1 MEGQYYIVALFVVVI
16 VVWQFFAYV
25 RNVQRINRLNNLFSK
40 NEFNTLLN
48 EDGIVS
54 IQNNLASEDYKTTL
68 KDVNSYLAKNK
79 NKASDYHI
87 IKEIVE
93 RNAHSVEEEIDT
105 MLSTPLY
112 LGLMATIIGI
122 AFGVIFFAIEDLPNL
137 LSGDEIE
144 VNGIRTLLTDVGIA
158 MIASFAGVLATKMST
173 SKYNDARRN
182 MLSQKN
188 VFLTWIQTELM
199 PNLNDDL
206 TGALVKM
213 TQDLNNFNNT
223 FAENTREL
231 HETLQ
236 LVTDNY
242 ENQVE
247 LLETIDKLKINKI
260 ASANIEVYDKLKGCS
275 DEIGKLFNHLEQSER
290 YITKVIELN
299 EKLGS
304 IEERTKLSEE
314 LGRYFRDEIEYVKD
328 RQGQMRMTMSQLDSV
343 IAEALSNLGTS
354 VNANV
359 QELTV
364 VFQRQNQSVQ
374 QLIEEQQN
382 ALAESLANQQLLIN
396 QKLSDMEDPFK
407 PVKDA
412 FADMANQAKDGLVS
426 IQNVFAEQNEMIR
439 EMFMRQNQMFMR
451 QNQMFE
457 EALMHQREAIHKKF
471 SEMPTQMNVLF
482 DIARTLESINANV
495 SSTYSQDELIQ
506 AIRGNKPIV
515 KKGKWKYLD
524 KVMSYATPILLG
536 ATFVAL
542 VVLII
547 ITCLK

>member
-1 MEGQYYIVALFVVVI
+1 MEGQYQYYIVALFVILI
-16 VVWQFFAYV
+16 VVWQLCSYV

-48 EDGIVS
+48 EEGVVS

-290 YITKVIELN
+290 YITKVVELN

-359 QELTV
+359 QELTI

-412 FADMANQAKDGLVS
+412 FADMANQAKVGLVS

-439 EMFMRQNQMFMR
+439 EMFMRQNQMF
-451 QNQMFE
+451 E
-457 EALMHQREAIHKKF
+457 EALMQQREAIHKKF
-471 SEMPTQMNVLF
+471 AEMPTQMNVLF

-495 SSTYSQDELIQ
+495 SSSYSQDELIQ
-506 AIRGNKPIV
+506 AIRGNKSIV

-524 KVMSYATPILLG
+524 KVMPYAVPALLG

-542 VVLII
+542 VILIV

>member
-1 MEGQYYIVALFVVVI
+1 MEVQYQYYIVALFVILI
-16 VVWQFFAYV
+16 VVWQLCSYV

-48 EDGIVS
+48 EEGVVS
-54 IQNNLASEDYKTTL
+54 IENNLASEDYKTTL

-290 YITKVIELN
+290 YITKVVELN

-439 EMFMRQNQMFMR
+439 EMFMRQNQMF
-451 QNQMFE
+451 E
-457 EALMHQREAIHKKF
+457 EALMQQREAIHKKF
-471 SEMPTQMNVLF
+471 AEMPTQMNVLY
-482 DIARTLESINANV
+482 DIVRTLESINANV
-495 SSTYSQDELIQ
+495 SSSYSQDELIQ
-506 AIRGNKPIV
+506 AIRGNKSIV

-524 KVMSYATPILLG
+524 KVMPYAVPALLG
-536 ATFVAL
+536 GTFVAL
-542 VVLII
+542 VILIV

>member
-1 MEGQYYIVALFVVVI
+1 MEGQYQYYIVALFVVAI

-25 RNVQRINRLNNLFSK
+25 RNIQRINRLNNLFNK

-48 EDGIVS
+48 EDGIIS
-54 IQNNLASEDYKTTL
+54 IQNELASEDYKTTIN
-68 KDVNSYLAKNK
+68 DVNSYLAKNK

-137 LSGDEIE
+137 LNSEIIDPE
-144 VNGIRTLLTDVGIA
+144 GISTLLTDIGIA
-158 MIASFAGVLATKMST
+158 MIASFVGVLATKMST

-223 FAENTREL
+223 FAANTREL

-236 LVTDNY
+236 QVTDNY

-247 LLETIDKLKINKI
+247 LLEAIDKLKINQI
-260 ASANIEVYDKLKGCS
+260 ARANIDVYEHLKNCT
-275 DEIGKLFNHLEQSER
+275 DELGKLFEHLRQSEN
-290 YITKVIELN
+290 YITKVVELN

-314 LGRYFRDEIEYVKD
+314 LGTYFKSEIEYVKD
-328 RQGQMRMTMSQLDSV
+328 RQGQMRQTMSGLDSV
-343 IAEALSNLGTS
+343 IADALSNLGVS
-354 VNANV
+354 VNANI

-364 VFQRQNQSVQ
+364 IFQQQNQSVQ

-396 QKLSDMEDPFK
+396 QKLSEMEDPFK
-407 PVKDA
+407 PIKDA
-412 FADMANQAKDGLVS
+412 FVDMANQAKDGLVS
-426 IQNVFAEQNEMIR
+426 IQSVFAEQNDVIR
-439 EMFMRQNQMFMR
+439 MMFERQNQLL
-451 QNQMFE
+451 E
-457 EALMHQREAIHKKF
+457 ESLMHQREAIQKKF
-471 SEMPTQMNVLF
+471 SEMPTQMNVLL

-495 SSTYSQDELIQ
+495 SSSYSQEELIQ
-506 AIRGNKPIV
+506 AIKTNKPIS
-515 KKGKWKYLD
+515 KKGKWKYFD
-524 KVMSYATPILLG
+524 KLMPYATPIMLG
-536 ATFVAL
+536 ATFIAL

>member
-1 MEGQYYIVALFVVVI
+1 MEGQYQYYIVALFVILI
-16 VVWQFFAYV
+16 VVWQLCSYV

-48 EDGIVS
+48 EEGVVS

-158 MIASFAGVLATKMST
+158 MIASFVGVLATKMST

-290 YITKVIELN
+290 YITKVVELN

-439 EMFMRQNQMFMR
+439 EMFMRQNQMF
-451 QNQMFE
+451 E
-457 EALMHQREAIHKKF
+457 EALMQQREAIHKKF
-471 SEMPTQMNVLF
+471 AEMPTQMNVLY
-482 DIARTLESINANV
+482 DIVRTLESINANV
-495 SSTYSQDELIQ
+495 SSSYSQDELIQ
-506 AIRGNKPIV
+506 AIRGNKSIV

-524 KVMSYATPILLG
+524 KVMPYAVPALLG
-536 ATFVAL
+536 GTFVAL
-542 VVLII
+542 VILIV

>member
-1 MEGQYYIVALFVVVI
+1 MEGQYQYYIVALFVVAI

-25 RNVQRINRLNNLFSK
+25 RNIQRINRLNNLFNK

-48 EDGIVS
+48 EDGVVS
-54 IQNNLASEDYKTTL
+54 IQNDLASEDYKTTIN
-68 KDVNSYLAKNK
+68 DVNSYLAKNK

-122 AFGVIFFAIEDLPNL
+122 AFGVIFFAIKDLPNL
-137 LSGDEIE
+137 LNSENIDPE
-144 VNGIRTLLTDVGIA
+144 GISTLLTDIGIA
-158 MIASFAGVLATKMST
+158 MIASFVGVLATKMST

-290 YITKVIELN
+290 YITKVVELN

-412 FADMANQAKDGLVS
+412 FADMANQAKVGLVS

-439 EMFMRQNQMFMR
+439 EMFMRQNQMF
-451 QNQMFE
+451 E
-457 EALMHQREAIHKKF
+457 EALMQQREAIHKKF
-471 SEMPTQMNVLF
+471 AEMPTQMNVLF
-482 DIARTLESINANV
+482 DIARTLESINTNV
-495 SSTYSQDELIQ
+495 LSSYSQDELIQ
-506 AIRGNKPIV
+506 AIRGNKSIV

-524 KVMSYATPILLG
+524 KVMPYAVPALLG

-542 VVLII
+542 VILIV

>member
-1 MEGQYYIVALFVVVI
+1 MEVQYQYYIVALFVILI
-16 VVWQFFAYV
+16 VVWQLCSYV

-48 EDGIVS
+48 EEGVVS

-158 MIASFAGVLATKMST
+158 MIASFVGVLATKMST

-290 YITKVIELN
+290 YITKVVELN

-439 EMFMRQNQMFMR
+439 EMFMRQNQMF
-451 QNQMFE
+451 E
-457 EALMHQREAIHKKF
+457 EALMQQREAIHKKF
-471 SEMPTQMNVLF
+471 AEMPTQMNVLY
-482 DIARTLESINANV
+482 DIVRTLESINANV
-495 SSTYSQDELIQ
+495 SSSYSQDELIQ
-506 AIRGNKPIV
+506 AIRGNKSIV

-524 KVMSYATPILLG
+524 KVMPYAVPALLG
-536 ATFVAL
+536 GTFVAL
-542 VVLII
+542 VILIV

>member
-1 MEGQYYIVALFVVVI
+1 MEGQYQYYIVALFVVAI
-16 VVWQFFAYV
+16 VVWQLCSYV

-48 EDGIVS
+48 EEGVVS

-290 YITKVIELN
+290 YITKVVELN

-412 FADMANQAKDGLVS
+412 FADMANQAKVGLVS

-439 EMFMRQNQMFMR
+439 EMFMRQNQMF
-451 QNQMFE
+451 E
-457 EALMHQREAIHKKF
+457 EALMQQREAIHKKF
-471 SEMPTQMNVLF
+471 AEMPTQMNVLF

-495 SSTYSQDELIQ
+495 SSSYSQDELIQ
-506 AIRGNKPIV
+506 AIRGNKSIV

-524 KVMSYATPILLG
+524 KVMPYAVPALLG
-536 ATFVAL
+536 GTFVAL
-542 VVLII
+542 VILIV

>member
-1 MEGQYYIVALFVVVI
+1 MEGQYQYYIVALFVILI
-16 VVWQFFAYV
+16 VVWQLCSYV

-48 EDGIVS
+48 EEGVVS

-158 MIASFAGVLATKMST
+158 MIASFVGVLATKMST

-290 YITKVIELN
+290 YITKVVELN

-439 EMFMRQNQMFMR
+439 EMFMRQNQMF
-451 QNQMFE
+451 E

>member
-439 EMFMRQNQMFMR
+439 EMFMRQNQMF
-451 QNQMFE
+451 E

>member
-1 MEGQYYIVALFVVVI
+1 MEVQYQYYIVALFVILI
-16 VVWQFFAYV
+16 VVWQLCSYV

-48 EDGIVS
+48 EEGVVS

-158 MIASFAGVLATKMST
+158 MIASFVGVLATKMST

-290 YITKVIELN
+290 YITKVVELN

-439 EMFMRQNQMFMR
+439 EMFMRQNQMF
-451 QNQMFE
+451 E
-457 EALMHQREAIHKKF
+457 EALMQQREAIHKKF
-471 SEMPTQMNVLF
+471 AEMPTQMNVLF

-495 SSTYSQDELIQ
+495 SSSYSQDELIQ
-506 AIRGNKPIV
+506 DIRGNKSIV

-524 KVMSYATPILLG
+524 KVMPYAVPALLG
-536 ATFVAL
+536 GTFVAL
-542 VVLII
+542 VILIV

>member
-1 MEGQYYIVALFVVVI
+1 MEGQYQYYIVALFVVAI

-25 RNVQRINRLNNLFSK
+25 RNIQRINRLNNLFNK

-48 EDGIVS
+48 EDGVVS
-54 IQNNLASEDYKTTL
+54 IQNGLASEDYNTTI
-68 KDVNSYLAKNK
+68 KDINSYLSKNK

-137 LSGDEIE
+137 LSGKEIKVE
-144 VNGIRTLLTDVGIA
+144 GISTLLTDIGIA
-158 MIASFAGVLATKMST
+158 MIASFVGVLATKMST

-182 MLSQKN
+182 MLNQKN

-213 TQDLNNFNNT
+213 TQDLNNFNST
-223 FAENTREL
+223 FAANTREL

-236 LVTDNY
+236 QVTDNY

-247 LLETIDKLKINKI
+247 LLETIDKLKINQI
-260 ASANIEVYDKLKGCS
+260 ARANIDVYEHLKNCT
-275 DEIGKLFNHLEQSER
+275 DEIGKLFEHLRQSEN
-290 YITKVIELN
+290 YITKVVELN

-314 LGRYFRDEIEYVKD
+314 LGNYFKNEIEYVKD
-328 RQGQMRMTMSQLDSV
+328 RQGQMRQTMSKLDSV
-343 IAEALSNLGTS
+343 IADALSNLGVS
-354 VNANV
+354 VNANI

-412 FADMANQAKDGLVS
+412 FADMANQAKVGLVS

-439 EMFMRQNQMFMR
+439 EMFMRQNQMF
-451 QNQMFE
+451 E
-457 EALMHQREAIHKKF
+457 EALMQQREAIHKKF
-471 SEMPTQMNVLF
+471 AEMPTQMNVLF

-495 SSTYSQDELIQ
+495 SSSYSQDELIQ
-506 AIRGNKPIV
+506 AIRGNKSVI

-524 KVMSYATPILLG
+524 KVMPYAVPALLG

-542 VVLII
+542 IVLIVI
-547 ITCLK
+547 ICLK

>member
-1 MEGQYYIVALFVVVI
+1 MEGQYQYFIVALFVILI
-16 VVWQFFAYV
+16 VVWQLCSYV
-25 RNVQRINRLNNLFSK
+25 RNVQRINRLNNLFNK

-158 MIASFAGVLATKMST
+158 MIASFVGVLATKMST

-188 VFLTWIQTELM
+188 VFLTWIQTDLM

-247 LLETIDKLKINKI
+247 LLETIDNLKINKI

-290 YITKVIELN
+290 YITKVVELN

-343 IAEALSNLGTS
+343 ISEALSNLGTS

-439 EMFMRQNQMFMR
+439 EMFMRQNQMF
-451 QNQMFE
+451 E

-524 KVMSYATPILLG
+524 KVMPYATPILLG

>member
-1 MEGQYYIVALFVVVI
+1 MEVQYQYYIVALFVILI
-16 VVWQFFAYV
+16 VVWQLCSYV

-48 EDGIVS
+48 EEGVVS

-158 MIASFAGVLATKMST
+158 MIASFVGVLATKMST

-290 YITKVIELN
+290 YITKVVELN

-439 EMFMRQNQMFMR
+439 EMFMRQNQMF
-451 QNQMFE
+451 E
-457 EALMHQREAIHKKF
+457 EALIQQREAIHKKF
-471 SEMPTQMNVLF
+471 AEMPTQMNVLY
-482 DIARTLESINANV
+482 DIVRTLESINANV
-495 SSTYSQDELIQ
+495 SSSYSQDELIQ
-506 AIRGNKPIV
+506 AIRGNKSIV

-524 KVMSYATPILLG
+524 KVMPYAVPALLG
-536 ATFVAL
+536 GTFVAL
-542 VVLII
+542 VILIV

>member
-1 MEGQYYIVALFVVVI
+1 MEGQYQYYIVALFVVAI
-16 VVWQFFAYV
+16 VVWQLCSYV

-48 EDGIVS
+48 EEGVVS

-290 YITKVIELN
+290 YITKVVELN

-412 FADMANQAKDGLVS
+412 FADMANQAKVGLVS

-439 EMFMRQNQMFMR
+439 EMFMRQNQMF
-451 QNQMFE
+451 E
-457 EALMHQREAIHKKF
+457 EALMQQREAIHKKF
-471 SEMPTQMNVLF
+471 AEMPTQMNVLF

-495 SSTYSQDELIQ
+495 SSSYSQDELIQ
-506 AIRGNKPIV
+506 AIRGNKSIV
-515 KKGKWKYLD
+515 KKGQWKYLD
-524 KVMSYATPILLG
+524 KVMPYAVPTLLG

-542 VVLII
+542 VILIV

>member
-1 MEGQYYIVALFVVVI
+1 MEGQYQYYIVAFFVVAI
-16 VVWQFFAYV
+16 VVWQFSAYV
-25 RNVQRINRLNNLFSK
+25 RNIQRINRLNNLFNK

-48 EDGIVS
+48 EDGIIS
-54 IQNNLASEDYKTTL
+54 IQNERASEDYKTTIN
-68 KDVNSYLAKNK
+68 DVNSYLAKNK

-137 LSGDEIE
+137 LNSENIDPE
-144 VNGIRTLLTDVGIA
+144 GISTLLTDIGIA
-158 MIASFAGVLATKMST
+158 MIASFVGVLATKMST

-182 MLSQKN
+182 MLNQKN
-188 VFLTWIQTELM
+188 IFLTWIQTELM

-223 FAENTREL
+223 FAANTREL

-236 LVTDNY
+236 QVTDNY

-247 LLETIDKLKINKI
+247 LLETIDKLKINQI
-260 ASANIEVYDKLKGCS
+260 ARANIDVYEHLKNCT
-275 DEIGKLFNHLEQSER
+275 DEIGKLFEHLNQSES
-290 YITKVIELN
+290 YIAKVVELN

-314 LGRYFRDEIEYVKD
+314 LGSYFKNEIEYVKD
-328 RQGQMRMTMSQLDSV
+328 RQGQMRQTMSGLDSV
-343 IAEALSNLGTS
+343 IADALSNLGVS
-354 VNANV
+354 VNANI

-396 QKLSDMEDPFK
+396 QKLSEMEDPFK
-407 PVKDA
+407 PIKDA
-412 FADMANQAKDGLVS
+412 FTDMANQAKDGLVS
-426 IQNVFAEQNEMIR
+426 IQSVFAEQNDVIR
-439 EMFMRQNQMFMR
+439 MMFERQNQLL
-451 QNQMFE
+451 E
-457 EALMHQREAIHKKF
+457 ESLMHQREAIQKKF

-495 SSTYSQDELIQ
+495 SSSYSQEELIQ
-506 AIRGNKPIV
+506 AIRTKKTIS
-515 KKGKWKYLD
+515 KKGKWKYFD
-524 KVMSYATPILLG
+524 KIIPYATPIMLG
-536 ATFVAL
+536 ATFIAL

>member
-1 MEGQYYIVALFVVVI
+1 MEGQYQYYIVALFVVAI

-25 RNVQRINRLNNLFSK
+25 RNIQRINRLNNLFNK

-48 EDGIVS
+48 EDGVVS
-54 IQNNLASEDYKTTL
+54 IQNGLASEDYNTTI
-68 KDVNSYLAKNK
+68 KDINSYLSKNK

-137 LSGDEIE
+137 LSGKEIKVE
-144 VNGIRTLLTDVGIA
+144 GISTLLTDIGIA
-158 MIASFAGVLATKMST
+158 MIASFVGVLATKMST

-182 MLSQKN
+182 MLNQKN

-213 TQDLNNFNNT
+213 TQDLNNFNST
-223 FAENTREL
+223 FAANTREL

-236 LVTDNY
+236 QVTDNY

-247 LLETIDKLKINKI
+247 LLETIDKLNINQI
-260 ASANIEVYDKLKGCS
+260 ARANIDVYEHLKNCT
-275 DEIGKLFNHLEQSER
+275 DEIGKLFEHLRQSEN
-290 YITKVIELN
+290 YITKVVELN

-314 LGRYFRDEIEYVKD
+314 LGNYFKNEIEYVKD
-328 RQGQMRMTMSQLDSV
+328 RQGQMRQTMSGLDSV
-343 IAEALSNLGTS
+343 IADALSNLGVS
-354 VNANV
+354 VNANI

-396 QKLSDMEDPFK
+396 QKLSEMEDPFK
-407 PVKDA
+407 PIKDA

-426 IQNVFAEQNEMIR
+426 IQSVFAEQNDVIR
-439 EMFMRQNQMFMR
+439 MMFERQNQLL
-451 QNQMFE
+451 E
-457 EALMHQREAIHKKF
+457 ESLMHQREAIQKKF

-495 SSTYSQDELIQ
+495 SSSYSQDELIQ
-506 AIRGNKPIV
+506 AIRGNKSVI

-524 KVMSYATPILLG
+524 KVMPYAVPALLG

-542 VVLII
+542 IVLIVI
-547 ITCLK
+547 ICLK

>member
-1 MEGQYYIVALFVVVI
+1 MEVQYQYYIVALFVILI
-16 VVWQFFAYV
+16 VVWQLCSYV

-48 EDGIVS
+48 EEGVVS

-158 MIASFAGVLATKMST
+158 MIASFVGVLATKMST

-290 YITKVIELN
+290 YITKVVELN

-439 EMFMRQNQMFMR
+439 EMFMRQNQMF
-451 QNQMFE
+451 E
-457 EALMHQREAIHKKF
+457 EALMQQREAIHKKF
-471 SEMPTQMNVLF
+471 AEMPTQMNVLY
-482 DIARTLESINANV
+482 DIVRTLESINANV
-495 SSTYSQDELIQ
+495 SSSYSQDELIQ
-506 AIRGNKPIV
+506 DIRGNKSIV

-524 KVMSYATPILLG
+524 KVMPYAVPALLG
-536 ATFVAL
+536 GTFVAL
-542 VVLII
+542 VILIV

>member
-1 MEGQYYIVALFVVVI
+1 MEGQYQYYVVALFVIAI
-16 VVWQFFAYV
+16 VFWQISAYV
-25 RNVQRINRLNNLFSK
+25 RNIQRINRLNNLFNK

-48 EDGIVS
+48 ENGVVS
-54 IQNNLASEDYKTTL
+54 IQNELASEDYKATIN
-68 KDVNSYLAKNK
+68 DVNSYLAKNK

-137 LSGDEIE
+137 LNSERIDPE
-144 VNGIRTLLTDVGIA
+144 GISTLLTDIGIA
-158 MIASFAGVLATKMST
+158 MIASFVGVLATKMST

-223 FAENTREL
+223 FAANTREL

-236 LVTDNY
+236 QVTDNY

-247 LLETIDKLKINKI
+247 LLETIDKLKINQI
-260 ASANIEVYDKLKGCS
+260 ARANIDVYEQLKNCT
-275 DEIGKLFNHLEQSER
+275 DEIEKLFEHLRQSEN
-290 YITKVIELN
+290 YITKVVELN

-304 IEERTKLSEE
+304 IEERTRLSEE
-314 LGRYFRDEIEYVKD
+314 LGTYFKNEIEYVKD
-328 RQGQMRMTMSQLDSV
+328 RQGQMRQTMSGLDSV
-343 IAEALSNLGTS
+343 IADALSNLGVS
-354 VNANV
+354 VNANI
-359 QELTV
+359 QELTI
-364 VFQRQNQSVQ
+364 VFQRQNQCVQ

-396 QKLSDMEDPFK
+396 QKLSEMEDPFK
-407 PVKDA
+407 PIKDA

-426 IQNVFAEQNEMIR
+426 IQSVFAEQNDVIQM
-439 EMFMRQNQMFMR
+439 MFERQNQLL
-451 QNQMFE
+451 E
-457 EALMHQREAIHKKF
+457 ESLMHQREAIQKKF

-495 SSTYSQDELIQ
+495 SSTYNQEELIQ
-506 AIRGNKPIV
+506 AIRGNKSIL

-524 KVMSYATPILLG
+524 KVMPYAVPALLG

-542 VVLII
+542 VVLIVI
-547 ITCLK
+547 VCLK

>member
-1 MEGQYYIVALFVVVI
+1 MEGQYQYYIVALFVVAI
-16 VVWQFFAYV
+16 VVWQLCSYV

-48 EDGIVS
+48 EEGVVS

-158 MIASFAGVLATKMST
+158 MIASFVGVLATKMST

-290 YITKVIELN
+290 YITKVVELN

-412 FADMANQAKDGLVS
+412 FADMANQAKVGLVS

-439 EMFMRQNQMFMR
+439 EMFMRQNQMF
-451 QNQMFE
+451 E
-457 EALMHQREAIHKKF
+457 EALMQQREAIHKKF
-471 SEMPTQMNVLF
+471 AEMPTQMNVLY
-482 DIARTLESINANV
+482 DIVRTLESINANV
-495 SSTYSQDELIQ
+495 SSSYSQDELIQ
-506 AIRGNKPIV
+506 AIRGNKSIV

-524 KVMSYATPILLG
+524 KVMPYAVPALLG
-536 ATFVAL
+536 GTFVAL
-542 VVLII
+542 VILIV

>member
-1 MEGQYYIVALFVVVI
+1 MEGQYQYYIVALFVVAI

-25 RNVQRINRLNNLFSK
+25 RNIQRINRLNNLFNK

-48 EDGIVS
+48 EDGVVS
-54 IQNNLASEDYKTTL
+54 IQNGLASEDYNTTI
-68 KDVNSYLAKNK
+68 KDINSYLSKNK

-137 LSGDEIE
+137 LSGKEIKVE
-144 VNGIRTLLTDVGIA
+144 GISTLLTDIGIA
-158 MIASFAGVLATKMST
+158 MIASFVGVLATKMST

-182 MLSQKN
+182 MLNQKN

-213 TQDLNNFNNT
+213 TQDLNNFNST
-223 FAENTREL
+223 FAANTREL

-236 LVTDNY
+236 QVTDNY

-247 LLETIDKLKINKI
+247 LLETIDKLKINQI
-260 ASANIEVYDKLKGCS
+260 ARANIDVYEHLKNCT
-275 DEIGKLFNHLEQSER
+275 DEIGKLFEHLRQSEN
-290 YITKVIELN
+290 YITKVVELN

-314 LGRYFRDEIEYVKD
+314 LGNYFKNEIEYVKD
-328 RQGQMRMTMSQLDSV
+328 RQGQMRQTMSGLDSV
-343 IAEALSNLGTS
+343 IADALSNLGVS
-354 VNANV
+354 VNANI

-364 VFQRQNQSVQ
+364 IFQRQNQSVQ

-396 QKLSDMEDPFK
+396 QKLSEMEDPFK
-407 PVKDA
+407 PIKDA
-412 FADMANQAKDGLVS
+412 FADMVNQAKDGLVS
-426 IQNVFAEQNEMIR
+426 MQNVFAEQNAMIR
-439 EMFMRQNQMFMR
+439 DMFLR

-471 SEMPTQMNVLF
+471 SEIPTQMNVLF

>member
-1 MEGQYYIVALFVVVI
+1 MEGQYQYYIVALFVFVI
-16 VVWQFFAYV
+16 VVWQLFAYI
-25 RNVQRINRLNNLFSK
+25 RNVQRINRLNNLFNK

-54 IQNNLASEDYKTTL
+54 IQNNRASEDYETTL

-122 AFGVIFFAIEDLPNL
+122 AFGVIFFAIKDLPSL
-137 LSGDEIE
+137 LSGDKIE

-236 LVTDNY
+236 MVTNNY

-247 LLETIDKLKINKI
+247 LLETIDKLKINQI

-275 DEIGKLFNHLEQSER
+275 DEIGKLFDHLKQSEN

-304 IEERTKLSEE
+304 IEERTKLSED
-314 LGRYFRDEIEYVKD
+314 LGNYFKNEIEYVKD

-359 QELTV
+359 QNLTV

-374 QLIEEQQN
+374 QLIEEQQT

-396 QKLSDMEDPFK
+396 QKLAEMEDPFK

-412 FADMANQAKDGLVS
+412 FADMTNQAKDGLVS

-439 EMFMRQNQMFMR
+439 EMFMRQNQMF
-451 QNQMFE
+451 E
-457 EALMHQREAIHKKF
+457 EALMHQREAIHRKF
-471 SEMPTQMNVLF
+471 AEMPTQMNILF

-495 SSTYSQDELIQ
+495 ANSYSQDELLQ
-506 AIRGNKPIV
+506 AIRGDRPIV

-524 KVMSYATPILLG
+524 KVMPYASPILLG
-536 ATFVAL
+536 ATFIAL
-542 VVLII
+542 VILIV

>member
-1 MEGQYYIVALFVVVI
+1 MEGQYQYYIVALFVVAI
-16 VVWQFFAYV
+16 VVWQLCSYV

-48 EDGIVS
+48 EEGVVS

-158 MIASFAGVLATKMST
+158 MIASFVGVLATKMST

-290 YITKVIELN
+290 YITKVVELN

-439 EMFMRQNQMFMR
+439 EMFMRQNQMF
-451 QNQMFE
+451 E
-457 EALMHQREAIHKKF
+457 EALMQQREAIHKKF
-471 SEMPTQMNVLF
+471 AEMPTQMNVLF
-482 DIARTLESINANV
+482 YIARTLESINANV
-495 SSTYSQDELIQ
+495 SSSYSQDELIQ
-506 AIRGNKPIV
+506 AIRGNKSIV

-524 KVMSYATPILLG
+524 KVMPYAVPTLLG

-542 VVLII
+542 VILIV

>member
-1 MEGQYYIVALFVVVI
+1 MENQYQYYIVALFVILI
-16 VVWQFFAYV
+16 VLWQLCSYV
-25 RNVQRINRLNNLFSK
+25 RNVQRINRLNNLFNK

-275 DEIGKLFNHLEQSER
+275 DEIGKLFKHLEESES
-290 YITKVIELN
+290 YIAKVVELN
-299 EKLGS
+299 DKLGS

-396 QKLSDMEDPFK
+396 QKLSEMEDPFK
-407 PVKDA
+407 PIKDA

-426 IQNVFAEQNEMIR
+426 MQNVFAEQNAMIR
-439 EMFMRQNQMFMR
+439 DMFLRQNQI
-451 QNQMFE
+451 FE

-471 SEMPTQMNVLF
+471 SEIPTQMNVLF

-524 KVMSYATPILLG
+524 KMMSYATPILLG

>member
-1 MEGQYYIVALFVVVI
+1 MEVQYQYYIVALFVILI
-16 VVWQFFAYV
+16 VVWQLCSYV

-48 EDGIVS
+48 EEGVVS

-290 YITKVIELN
+290 YITKVVELN

-412 FADMANQAKDGLVS
+412 FADMANQAKVGLVS

-439 EMFMRQNQMFMR
+439 EMFMRQNQMF
-451 QNQMFE
+451 E
-457 EALMHQREAIHKKF
+457 EALMQQREAIHKKF
-471 SEMPTQMNVLF
+471 AEMPTQMNVLY
-482 DIARTLESINANV
+482 DIVRTLESINANV
-495 SSTYSQDELIQ
+495 SSSYSQDELIQ
-506 AIRGNKPIV
+506 AIRGNKSIV

-524 KVMSYATPILLG
+524 KVMPYAVPTLLG

-542 VVLII
+542 VILIV

>member
-1 MEGQYYIVALFVVVI
+1 MEGQYQYYIVALFVVAI

-25 RNVQRINRLNNLFSK
+25 RNIQRINRLNNLFNK

-48 EDGIVS
+48 EDGVVS
-54 IQNNLASEDYKTTL
+54 IQNGLASEDYNTTI
-68 KDVNSYLAKNK
+68 KDINSYLSKNK

-137 LSGDEIE
+137 LSGKEIKVE
-144 VNGIRTLLTDVGIA
+144 GISTLLTDIGIA
-158 MIASFAGVLATKMST
+158 MIASFVGVLATKMST

-182 MLSQKN
+182 MLNQKN

-213 TQDLNNFNNT
+213 TQDLNNFNST
-223 FAENTREL
+223 FAANTREL

-236 LVTDNY
+236 QVTDNY

-247 LLETIDKLKINKI
+247 LLETIDKLNINQI
-260 ASANIEVYDKLKGCS
+260 ARANIDVYEHLKNCT
-275 DEIGKLFNHLEQSER
+275 DEIGKLFEHLRQSEN
-290 YITKVIELN
+290 YITKVVELN

-314 LGRYFRDEIEYVKD
+314 LGNYFKNEIEYVKD
-328 RQGQMRMTMSQLDSV
+328 RQGQMRQTMSGLDSV
-343 IAEALSNLGTS
+343 IADALSNLGVS
-354 VNANV
+354 VNANI

-396 QKLSDMEDPFK
+396 QKLSEMEDPFK
-407 PVKDA
+407 PIKDA

-426 IQNVFAEQNEMIR
+426 IQSVFAEQNDVIR
-439 EMFMRQNQMFMR
+439 MMFERQNQLL
-451 QNQMFE
+451 E
-457 EALMHQREAIHKKF
+457 ESLMHQREAIQKKF

-495 SSTYSQDELIQ
+495 SSSYSQDELIQ
-506 AIRGNKPIV
+506 AIRGNKSVI

-524 KVMSYATPILLG
+524 KVMPYAVLALLG

-542 VVLII
+542 IVLIVI
-547 ITCLK
+547 ICLK

>member
-1 MEGQYYIVALFVVVI
+1 MEVQYQYYIVALFVILI
-16 VVWQFFAYV
+16 VVWQLCSYV

-48 EDGIVS
+48 EEGVVS

-290 YITKVIELN
+290 YITKVVELN

-439 EMFMRQNQMFMR
+439 EMFMRQNQMF
-451 QNQMFE
+451 E
-457 EALMHQREAIHKKF
+457 EALMQQREAIHKKF
-471 SEMPTQMNVLF
+471 AEMPTQMNVLF

-495 SSTYSQDELIQ
+495 SSSYSQDELIQ
-506 AIRGNKPIV
+506 AIRGNKSIV

-524 KVMSYATPILLG
+524 KVMPYAVPALLG
-536 ATFVAL
+536 GTFVAL
-542 VVLII
+542 VILIV

>member
-1 MEGQYYIVALFVVVI
+1 MEGQYQYYIVALFVVAI
-16 VVWQFFAYV
+16 VVWQLCSYV

-48 EDGIVS
+48 EEGVVS

-290 YITKVIELN
+290 YITKVVELN

-439 EMFMRQNQMFMR
+439 EMFMRQNQMF
-451 QNQMFE
+451 E
-457 EALMHQREAIHKKF
+457 EALMQQREAIHKKF
-471 SEMPTQMNVLF
+471 AEMPTQMNVLF

-495 SSTYSQDELIQ
+495 SSSYSQDELIQ
-506 AIRGNKPIV
+506 AIRGNKSIV

-524 KVMSYATPILLG
+524 KVMPYAVPTLLG

-542 VVLII
+542 VILIV

>member
-1 MEGQYYIVALFVVVI
+1 MEVQYQYYIVALFVILI
-16 VVWQFFAYV
+16 VVWQLCSYV

-48 EDGIVS
+48 EEGVVS

-290 YITKVIELN
+290 YITKVVELN

-412 FADMANQAKDGLVS
+412 FADMANQAKVGLVS

-439 EMFMRQNQMFMR
+439 EMFMRQNQMF
-451 QNQMFE
+451 E
-457 EALMHQREAIHKKF
+457 EALMQQREAIHKKF
-471 SEMPTQMNVLF
+471 AEMPTQMNVLF

-495 SSTYSQDELIQ
+495 SSSYSQDELIQ
-506 AIRGNKPIV
+506 AIRGNKSIV

-524 KVMSYATPILLG
+524 KVMPYAVPTLLG

-542 VVLII
+542 VILIV

>member
-1 MEGQYYIVALFVVVI
+1 MEGQYQYYIVALFVILI
-16 VVWQFFAYV
+16 VVWQLCSYV

-48 EDGIVS
+48 EEGVVS

-68 KDVNSYLAKNK
+68 KDINSYLAKNK

-144 VNGIRTLLTDVGIA
+144 VNGIRTLLTDIGIA

-290 YITKVIELN
+290 YITKVVELN

-304 IEERTKLSEE
+304 IEERTRLSEE

-396 QKLSDMEDPFK
+396 QKLSEMEDPFK
-407 PVKDA
+407 PIKDA
-412 FADMANQAKDGLVS
+412 FADMVNQAKDGLVS
-426 IQNVFAEQNEMIR
+426 MQNVFAEQNAMIR
-439 EMFMRQNQMFMR
+439 DMFLR

-457 EALMHQREAIHKKF
+457 ETLMHQREAIHKKF

>member
-1 MEGQYYIVALFVVVI
+1 MEGQYQYYIVALFVVAI

-25 RNVQRINRLNNLFSK
+25 RNIQRINRLNNLFNK

-48 EDGIVS
+48 EDGVVS
-54 IQNNLASEDYKTTL
+54 IQNDLASEDYKTTIN
-68 KDVNSYLAKNK
+68 DVNSYLAKNK

-122 AFGVIFFAIEDLPNL
+122 AFGVIFFAIKDLPNL
-137 LSGDEIE
+137 LNSENIDPE
-144 VNGIRTLLTDVGIA
+144 GISTLLTDIGIA
-158 MIASFAGVLATKMST
+158 MIASFVGVLATKMST

-223 FAENTREL
+223 FAANTREL

-236 LVTDNY
+236 QVTDNY

-247 LLETIDKLKINKI
+247 LLEAIDKLKINQI
-260 ASANIEVYDKLKGCS
+260 ARANIDVYEHLKNCT
-275 DEIGKLFNHLEQSER
+275 DEIGKLFEHLRQSEN
-290 YITKVIELN
+290 YITKVVELN

-314 LGRYFRDEIEYVKD
+314 LGTYFKNEIEYVKD

-412 FADMANQAKDGLVS
+412 FADMANQAEVGLVS

-439 EMFMRQNQMFMR
+439 EMFMRQNQMF
-451 QNQMFE
+451 E
-457 EALMHQREAIHKKF
+457 EALMQQREAIHKKF
-471 SEMPTQMNVLF
+471 AEMPTQMNVLF

-495 SSTYSQDELIQ
+495 SSSYSQDELIQ
-506 AIRGNKPIV
+506 AIRGNKSIV

-524 KVMSYATPILLG
+524 KVMPYAVPTLLG

-542 VVLII
+542 VILIV

>member
-1 MEGQYYIVALFVVVI
+1 MEVQYQYYIVALFVILI
-16 VVWQFFAYV
+16 VVWQLCSYV

-48 EDGIVS
+48 EEGVVS

-68 KDVNSYLAKNK
+68 KDINSYLAKNK

-158 MIASFAGVLATKMST
+158 MIASFVGVLATKMST

-290 YITKVIELN
+290 YITKVVELN

-439 EMFMRQNQMFMR
+439 EMFMRQNQMF
-451 QNQMFE
+451 E
-457 EALMHQREAIHKKF
+457 EALMQQREAIHKKF
-471 SEMPTQMNVLF
+471 AEMPTQMNVLY
-482 DIARTLESINANV
+482 DIVRTLESINANV
-495 SSTYSQDELIQ
+495 SSSYSQDELIQ
-506 AIRGNKPIV
+506 AIRGNKSIV

-524 KVMSYATPILLG
+524 KVMPYAVPALLG
-536 ATFVAL
+536 GTFVAL
-542 VVLII
+542 VILIV

>member
-48 EDGIVS
+48 EEGVVS

-158 MIASFAGVLATKMST
+158 MIASFVGVLATKMST

-290 YITKVIELN
+290 YITKVVELN

-439 EMFMRQNQMFMR
+439 EMFMRQNQMF
-451 QNQMFE
+451 E
-457 EALMHQREAIHKKF
+457 EALMQQREAIHKKF
-471 SEMPTQMNVLF
+471 AEMPTQMNVLY
-482 DIARTLESINANV
+482 DIVRTLESINANV
-495 SSTYSQDELIQ
+495 SSSYSQDELIQ
-506 AIRGNKPIV
+506 AIRGNKSIV

-524 KVMSYATPILLG
+524 KVMPYAVPALLG
-536 ATFVAL
+536 GTFVAL
-542 VVLII
+542 VILIV

>member
-1 MEGQYYIVALFVVVI
+1 MEVQYQYYIVALFVILI
-16 VVWQFFAYV
+16 VVWQLCSYV

-48 EDGIVS
+48 EEGVVS

-290 YITKVIELN
+290 YITKVVELN

-439 EMFMRQNQMFMR
+439 EMFMRQNQMF
-451 QNQMFE
+451 E
-457 EALMHQREAIHKKF
+457 EALMQQREAIHKKF
-471 SEMPTQMNVLF
+471 AEMPTQMNVLY
-482 DIARTLESINANV
+482 DIVRTLESINANV
-495 SSTYSQDELIQ
+495 SSSYSQDELIQ
-506 AIRGNKPIV
+506 AIRGNKSIV

-524 KVMSYATPILLG
+524 KVMPYAVPTLLG

-542 VVLII
+542 VILIV

>member
-1 MEGQYYIVALFVVVI
+1 MEVQYQYYIVALFVILI
-16 VVWQFFAYV
+16 VVWQLCSYV

-48 EDGIVS
+48 EEGVVS

-290 YITKVIELN
+290 YITKVVELN

-359 QELTV
+359 EELTV

-439 EMFMRQNQMFMR
+439 EMFMRQNQMF
-451 QNQMFE
+451 E
-457 EALMHQREAIHKKF
+457 EALMQQREAIHKKF
-471 SEMPTQMNVLF
+471 AEMPTQMNVLY
-482 DIARTLESINANV
+482 DIVRTLESINANV
-495 SSTYSQDELIQ
+495 SSSYSQDELIQ
-506 AIRGNKPIV
+506 AIRGNKSIV

-524 KVMSYATPILLG
+524 KVMPYAVPALLG
-536 ATFVAL
+536 GTFVAL
-542 VVLII
+542 VILIV

>member
-1 MEGQYYIVALFVVVI
+1 MEVQYQYYIVALFVILI
-16 VVWQFFAYV
+16 VVWQLCSYV

-48 EDGIVS
+48 EEGVVS

-158 MIASFAGVLATKMST
+158 MIASFVGVLATKMST

-290 YITKVIELN
+290 YITKVVELN

-439 EMFMRQNQMFMR
+439 EMFMRQNQMF
-451 QNQMFE
+451 E
-457 EALMHQREAIHKKF
+457 EALMQQREAIHKKF
-471 SEMPTQMNVLF
+471 AEMPTQMNVLY
-482 DIARTLESINANV
+482 DIVRTLESINANV
-495 SSTYSQDELIQ
+495 SSSYSQDELIQ
-506 AIRGNKPIV
+506 TIRGNKSIV

-524 KVMSYATPILLG
+524 KVMPYAVPALLG
-536 ATFVAL
+536 GTFVAL
-542 VVLII
+542 VILIV

>member
-1 MEGQYYIVALFVVVI
+1 MEVQYQYYIVALFVILI
-16 VVWQFFAYV
+16 VVWQLCSYV

-48 EDGIVS
+48 EEGVVS

-137 LSGDEIE
+137 LSGDKIE

-158 MIASFAGVLATKMST
+158 MIASFVGVLATKMST

-290 YITKVIELN
+290 YITKVVELN

-439 EMFMRQNQMFMR
+439 EMFMRQNQMF
-451 QNQMFE
+451 E
-457 EALMHQREAIHKKF
+457 EALMQQREAIHKKF
-471 SEMPTQMNVLF
+471 AEMPTQMNVLF

-495 SSTYSQDELIQ
+495 SSSYSQDELIQ
-506 AIRGNKPIV
+506 AIRGNKSIV

-524 KVMSYATPILLG
+524 KVMPYAVPALLG
-536 ATFVAL
+536 GTFVAL
-542 VVLII
+542 VILIV